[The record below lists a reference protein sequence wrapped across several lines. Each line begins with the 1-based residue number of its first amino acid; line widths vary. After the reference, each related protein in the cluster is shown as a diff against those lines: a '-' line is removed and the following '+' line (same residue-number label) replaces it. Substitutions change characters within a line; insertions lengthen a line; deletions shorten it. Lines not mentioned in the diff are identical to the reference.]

1 MVTKKILEICNNLQ
15 RTINTMSDSTGEGNK
30 CLKDNN
36 IWSITKPT
44 KKQLERKL
52 KYIMSK
58 HNVTM
63 AWLDDCNNKKEKEL

>member
-1 MVTKKILEICNNLQ
+1 MITEKLLENCKNLQ
-15 RTINTMSDSTGEGNK
+15 RTINTMTDSTVIGDR
-30 CLKDNN
+30 CLKDNT
-36 IWSITKPT
+36 IWSTTRPT

-58 HNVTM
+58 YNITM

>member
-1 MVTKKILEICNNLQ
+1 MTEKILEICKNLQ
-15 RTINTMSDSTGEGNK
+15 RTINTMSDSKGEGNK

-52 KYIMSK
+52 KYKMDKNNI
-58 HNVTM
+58 TTE
-63 AWLDDCNNKKEKEL
+63 WLDKKEKEL